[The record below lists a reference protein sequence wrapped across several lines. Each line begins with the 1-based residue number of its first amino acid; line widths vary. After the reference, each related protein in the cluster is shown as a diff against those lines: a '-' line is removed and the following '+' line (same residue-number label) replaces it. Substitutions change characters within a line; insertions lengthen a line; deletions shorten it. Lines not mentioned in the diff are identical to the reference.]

1 MALGQMGAFMKRVDG
16 DGKRHGGMGEGD
28 GSLWGLA
35 IGLVRIYNRNRAS
48 AILLAGLGDS
58 PGSNLQ
64 QEQGLVKKTTGASA
78 ILLAGLG
85 DSPGS
90 NI

>member
-28 GSLWGLA
+28 GSLPGLS
-35 IGLVRIYNRNRAS
+35 IGPVRISNRNRAS
-48 AILLAGLGDS
+48 AILLAGLGAS

-64 QEQGLVKKTTGASA
+64 QEQGLVKPK
-78 ILLAGLG
+78 
-85 DSPGS
+85 
-90 NI
+90 